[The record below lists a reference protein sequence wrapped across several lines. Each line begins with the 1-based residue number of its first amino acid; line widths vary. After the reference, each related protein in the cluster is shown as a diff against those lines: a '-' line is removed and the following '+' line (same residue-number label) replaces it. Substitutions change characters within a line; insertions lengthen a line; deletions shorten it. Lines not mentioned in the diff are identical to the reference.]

1 MSPLSQMAHHE
12 ALGREGDDQPQ
23 KIHAPNIW
31 EPSARWLF
39 VCASRRSS
47 SPSAGL
53 RSGGATPLRADA
65 PGAPGGASSSI
76 EELRDVVRGLAGS
89 VSSLE
94 AQV

>member
-1 MSPLSQMAHHE
+1 MGTLGKV
-12 ALGREGDDQPQ
+12 ALRLRQ
-23 KIHAPNIW
+23 
-31 EPSARWLF
+31 SALF
-39 VCASRRSS
+39 FAFAAA
-47 SPSAGL
+47 AGL

-76 EELRDVVRGLAGS
+76 EELRDVVRGLAGP